1 MGDIYTASN
10 SILKSMS
17 TVYTQL
23 KKTGFVAN
31 HDAIFDVAIKQVK
44 NFLGLSVTEAALF
57 TYIFT
62 NYFDYGEKPVCIG
75 QLANDAECNSLRM
88 LCFRD
93 EFNSLEEKEYIKSDG
108 FDDNV
113 SHAKYYRISETIVNA
128 ILKNDINIFLQNKK
142 TKERDLTYPEDIS
155 EKNLY
160 YPNEIKKDVAN
171 LKNYLMKEQF
181 EAIRTR
187 LVENGMSKGVCIMLH
202 GESGTGKTETVL
214 QIAKATNRAIMHI
227 DVGSTISCWHGG
239 TEQNL
244 SKLFGRYEK
253 LCTLA
258 EQRGENIPILFF
270 NEADALFGKRLTNPQ
285 QGSEIDENH
294 IQSVLLDYLENQ
306 QGILIATTNLP
317 DSFDKAF
324 ERRFLFKIKFVSPG
338 IEIKKQIWKDK
349 IRWLK
354 KPVVEHLAANY
365 SLSGAEIENVARKA
379 TMEEILSGKRS
390 SLKELE
396 SICQNEKLL
405 QSRDRRIGFSH

>member
-1 MGDIYTASN
+1 
-10 SILKSMS
+10 
-17 TVYTQL
+17 
-23 KKTGFVAN
+23 
-31 HDAIFDVAIKQVK
+31 
-44 NFLGLSVTEAALF
+44 
-57 TYIFT
+57 
-62 NYFDYGEKPVCIG
+62 
-75 QLANDAECNSLRM
+75 
-88 LCFRD
+88 
-93 EFNSLEEKEYIKSDG
+93 
-108 FDDNV
+108 
-113 SHAKYYRISETIVNA
+113 
-128 ILKNDINIFLQNKK
+128 
-142 TKERDLTYPEDIS
+142 
-155 EKNLY
+155 
-160 YPNEIKKDVAN
+160 
-171 LKNYLMKEQF
+171 
-181 EAIRTR
+181 
-187 LVENGMSKGVCIMLH
+187 
-202 GESGTGKTETVL
+202 
-214 QIAKATNRAIMHI
+214 MHI

-244 SKLFGRYEK
+244 SKLFDRYKK

-396 SICQNEKLL
+396 SFCQNEKLL